1 MSSGCNQHAS
11 ARPWPFALLLLVL
24 SLPKLLP
31 SCSFPQLWH
40 PENGGNQRSA
50 TGERGDSQRRG
61 ERTPRACVS
70 PCSCVSSPSLQNR
83 TFVPNHWITHERL
96 PAMSWL
102 LPLGCTLKLSRLIRK
117 TQLKLFI
124 LLAMHK
130 VEMQKEVK
138 PVDCWLRSDP
148 GNLGLPST
156 ASQ

>member
-1 MSSGCNQHAS
+1 MQVHVHDHSLSSCLYFHFQSRCLAAVFRSSGIRKTGATS
-11 ARPWPFALLLLVL
+11 EAR
-24 SLPKLLP
+24 
-31 SCSFPQLWH
+31 Q
-40 PENGGNQRSA
+40 
-50 TGERGDSQRRG
+50 ERGDSQRRG

-102 LPLGCTLKLSRLIRK
+102 LPLGCTLKLSILIK
-117 TQLKLFI
+117 KGHILSCSMFI